1 MMANTTQHFHEN
13 LIQKQDRKAD
23 SFWSGPTKQCH
34 IRWRRVMEWIIKHFQ
49 ALFSHSSTLLHRS
62 SPHRP
67 FKPSYLVCPVL
78 TKSKRVYK
86 PILRS
91 HNGCLWRHIQLK
103 CSHSESIKKANE
115 LTAGNA
121 AIVPPHCEQVE
132 GPSRPCMLRGQWLK
146 GSALIYTGIPAGLQ
160 PKCKTRFT
168 HGGPLAHHNGT
179 VPRAL
184 KKETEWKQVR
194 EIKESSRSH
203 FGYWLPWVDRLICS
217 Q

>member
-13 LIQKQDRKAD
+13 LIQKQDRCKAD

-49 ALFSHSSTLLHRS
+49 ALFSRSSTLLHRS
-62 SPHRP
+62 SPHRL

-103 CSHSESIKKANE
+103 CSHSESIKSKWIDCWECCHCSPSLWASGG
-115 LTAGNA
+115 TQSAVHA
-121 AIVPPHCEQVE
+121 AWPMTERPSFNLHWYPRWAAAKMQDQVHTWRTL
-132 GPSRPCMLRGQWLK
+132 GAS
-146 GSALIYTGIPAGLQ
+146 
-160 PKCKTRFT
+160 
-168 HGGPLAHHNGT
+168 
-179 VPRAL
+179 
-184 KKETEWKQVR
+184 
-194 EIKESSRSH
+194 
-203 FGYWLPWVDRLICS
+203 
-217 Q
+217 

>member
-1 MMANTTQHFHEN
+1 MQPCYITKPQTVLLNPLTSNNRSGEIMMMANTTQHFHEN

-62 SPHRP
+62 SPHRL

-78 TKSKRVYK
+78 TKRKRVYK

-103 CSHSESIKKANE
+103 CSHSESIKKQMNWLLGILPLFPLTVSKWRDPVGRACCVANDWE
-115 LTAGNA
+115 AQL
-121 AIVPPHCEQVE
+121 
-132 GPSRPCMLRGQWLK
+132 
-146 GSALIYTGIPAGLQ
+146 
-160 PKCKTRFT
+160 
-168 HGGPLAHHNGT
+168 
-179 VPRAL
+179 
-184 KKETEWKQVR
+184 
-194 EIKESSRSH
+194 
-203 FGYWLPWVDRLICS
+203 
-217 Q
+217 